1 MEAHHPG
8 RGGTPKASLTFLEPI
23 QKRWLGWVIPRPKG
37 FTVSDLL
44 HTEKTTHTARP
55 PFTASES
62 LASHLQQL
70 SVDLI
75 DLHLV
80 GKQAHWNVVGLNF
93 RDLHLA
99 LDEVVDAAREF
110 SDQVAER
117 MRAVYVTPDGRAGTV
132 AGQSSLPEFPTGEL
146 NTAHVVD
153 LITASLYAVTGT
165 ARRIHG
171 DVDAEDPTTADILHA
186 IIERLEQLAWMID
199 SENRVANASLPR
211 PIHR

>member
-1 MEAHHPG
+1 M
-8 RGGTPKASLTFLEPI
+8 
-23 QKRWLGWVIPRPKG
+23 
-37 FTVSDLL
+37 SDLL
-44 HTEKTTHTARP
+44 HSETTTHVARP
-55 PFTASES
+55 PFQASEQ

-93 RDLHLA
+93 RDLHLQ

-117 MRAVYVTPDGRAGTV
+117 MRAVYVTPDGRSATV
-132 AGQSSLPEFPTGEL
+132 AAQSSLPTFPVGEV
-146 NTAHVVD
+146 NTSQTVD
-153 LITASLYAVTGT
+153 LITASLYAVAGT
-165 ARRIHG
+165 ARRIHD
-171 DVDAEDPTTADILHA
+171 DVDAEDPTTADLLHSIL
-186 IIERLEQLAWMID
+186 ERLEQLAWMID
-199 SENRVANASLPR
+199 AENRVANSSLPR

>member
-1 MEAHHPG
+1 M
-8 RGGTPKASLTFLEPI
+8 T
-23 QKRWLGWVIPRPKG
+23 
-37 FTVSDLL
+37 DLL
-44 HTEKTTHTARP
+44 QTDQTTHTARP
-55 PFTASES
+55 PFTASEQ

-117 MRAVYVTPDGRAGTV
+117 MRAVYVTPDGRAVTV
-132 AGQSSLPEFPTGEL
+132 AEKSSLPEFPTGEI
-146 NTAHVVD
+146 NTAQAVD
-153 LITASLYAVTGT
+153 LIAASLYAVAGT
-165 ARRIHG
+165 ARRIHD
-171 DVDAEDPTTADILHA
+171 DVDAEDPTSADILHA

-199 SENRVANASLPR
+199 AENRVANASLPR